1 MEPSKGSSF
10 GSADTTSS
18 TRITSGLQRGR
29 AKMQEHEK
37 SLNRSRAVH
46 KVGRDRET
54 APSGDSFEVADEVT
68 CADMIDQ
75 GIASWKDMY

>member
-1 MEPSKGSSF
+1 
-10 GSADTTSS
+10 
-18 TRITSGLQRGR
+18 
-29 AKMQEHEK
+29 MQEHEK